1 MRKKEENLNTA
12 SGLRIAMILLGIAV
26 TCTVVIL
33 KPRQSTF
40 QQQFN

>member
-26 TCTVVIL
+26 YLYCCHPQASAINFPAAV
-33 KPRQSTF
+33 
-40 QQQFN
+40 